1 MARTLAVTTT
11 LDRAPLSSLEPNL
24 GQAGGR
30 LVGLVLRGYDTWRQ
44 RRALQTLDRRML
56 HDIGISAADVEREVR
71 RPFWDL
77 PQV

>member
-1 MARTLAVTTT
+1 MARTLAGTTT
-11 LDRAPLSSLEPNL
+11 LGQARPSSVEPNL

-30 LVGLVLRGYDTWRQ
+30 LLELVLRGYDTWRQ
-44 RRALQTLDRRML
+44 RRILQTLDQRML
-56 HDIGISAADVEREVR
+56 HDIGISAADVEHEVR